1 MIDLLL
7 ILAMLQ
13 QGQPGTPAEEPVR
26 QQPSGVLT
34 IKGADL
40 QLLSAVRTVAE
51 RVEQLRGEEFER
63 SPIAVRT
70 PDHMRE
76 VAAEIRALNV
86 LPRNRLEARGRAWA
100 DLGLGGPSSPGTVY
114 MTLAADLSG
123 IGFDPEGNRLLVAPD
138 RLTDQDFVPEEPE
151 DAGSTV
157 LLMTGV
163 RVDEP
168 LASHLLMHVRQRE
181 RSGHDTLAETTD
193 ALLARSAWAEGEAN
207 LVAIR
212 YLFGGMGLADDVL
225 ERKIDPADV
234 LDGALFPDGLEELSG
249 AEGALVRFVY
259 EQGFASAVRAFRT
272 GGWKGLDAA
281 MARGT
286 TTRDLLHPKTEPLQ
300 PVDFPAPALSQT
312 EGLQLIDEDTLGEEA
327 IIVLV
332 STLTG
337 KDNLALLAGDGWAG
351 DRLYRWEPEGGDPDR
366 GITVWKTR
374 WTDEQGA
381 EDFAYAIRR
390 ALEARFP
397 DRPPITLDDG
407 QKIIQTATQLFRLQR
422 HGLEVHLQIS
432 AKELDPLPAGA
443 LTDTP

>member
-1 MIDLLL
+1 VIELLL

-13 QGQPGTPAEEPVR
+13 QGEPGTPAEEPVR
-26 QQPSGVLT
+26 KQPSGVLT
-34 IKGADL
+34 VKGADL
-40 QLLSAVRTVAE
+40 QLLSAVRTIAE
-51 RVEQLRGEEFER
+51 RIEELRGERFGR
-63 SPIAVRT
+63 APIAVRT

-86 LPRNRLEARGRAWA
+86 LHRNRLEARGRAWA

-114 MTLAADLSG
+114 ITLAADLSG

-138 RLTDQDFVPEEPE
+138 RLTDQDFAPEEPE
-151 DAGSTV
+151 DAGATV

-181 RSGHDTLAETTD
+181 RSGHDTLAESTD

-225 ERKIDPADV
+225 EEEIEPADV

-259 EQGFASAVRAFRT
+259 EEGFASAVRTFRT

-281 MARGT
+281 MARGK
-286 TTRDLLHPKTEPLQ
+286 TTRDLLHPKTEPL
-300 PVDFPAPALSQT
+300 PPAEFPAPTLSQT

-327 IIVLV
+327 IFVLV

-337 KDNLALLAGDGWAG
+337 KDNLALQAGDGWAG
-351 DRLYRWEPEGGDPDR
+351 DRLYRWEPTGGDPDR
-366 GITVWKTR
+366 GVTQWKTR
-374 WTDEQGA
+374 WTEEQGA
-381 EDFAYAIRR
+381 KDFAYAIRR
-390 ALEARFP
+390 TLEARFP

-407 QKIIQTATQLFRLQR
+407 QEIIQTATQLFRLQR

-432 AKELDPLPAGA
+432 AKDLDPLPAGA
-443 LTDTP
+443 LTDAP